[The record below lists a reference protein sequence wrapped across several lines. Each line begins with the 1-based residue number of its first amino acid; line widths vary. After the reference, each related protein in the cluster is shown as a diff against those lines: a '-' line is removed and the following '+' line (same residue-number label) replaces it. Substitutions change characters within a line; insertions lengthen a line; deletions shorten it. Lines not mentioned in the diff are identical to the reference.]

1 MTFGY
6 QSEDFEDP
14 YVVTVTIEPGHTG
27 TYWEPAEPAE
37 VIIDSVKIGKDY
49 DIVDFIS
56 TELAVSIAEYAL
68 EIAAERSS

>member
-1 MTFGY
+1 MTFNY
-6 QSEDFEDP
+6 QSEDFEEP

-37 VIIDSVKIGKDY
+37 VEIITVLIGNLDL
-49 DIVDFIS
+49 VDFIS
-56 TELAVSIAEYAL
+56 TELVESIAEYAL

>member
-1 MTFGY
+1 MTFNY
-6 QSEDFEDP
+6 QSEDFEEP

-37 VIIDSVKIGKDY
+37 VEIITVLIGNLDL
-49 DIVDFIS
+49 VDFIS
-56 TELAVSIAEYAL
+56 TELTESIAEYAL

>member
-1 MTFGY
+1 MTFNY
-6 QSEDFEDP
+6 QSDDFEEP

-37 VIIDSVKIGKDY
+37 VEIITVLIGNLDL
-49 DIVDFIS
+49 VDFIS
-56 TELAVSIAEYAL
+56 TELTESIAEYAL